1 MKKIL
6 FLFLVS
12 LYSINIY
19 AQLRAGEIIDP
30 NKFKYNYDS
39 IAIKY
44 GEGHKT
50 LDLKLN
56 KNSSTPDLTII
67 LDTFP
72 LNCGSQSAKGTSIL
86 IKNNTNIEI
95 LSYKYSAPI
104 SFFNKTKALNYL
116 DSINDNPY
124 NNDIFYWENKSV
136 LISQARIVKLDC
148 SSGPIWDFNDFNQSQ
163 KFIGFRFKEG
173 VDYNYAWIEMK
184 SLVTYDSA
192 YAVIKGYYSDAL
204 TKLIE
209 KDTITE
215 NAVKLGVV
223 ENNIINLTIDC
234 TDNQNVT
241 ISLYDFNGDT
251 QQTKNFN
258 LITGVNN
265 ISIPV
270 GNNRSYGLNLI
281 RVSGKNWNKTLKII
295 Y

>member
-1 MKKIL
+1 M
-6 FLFLVS
+6 VS

-136 LISQARIVKLDC
+136 LISQARIVKSDC
-148 SSGPIWDFNDFNQSQ
+148 NSGPKWDFNDFNQSQ

-204 TKLIE
+204 TKIIE
-209 KDTITE
+209 KDTVTE

-234 TDNQNVT
+234 TENQNVT

-265 ISIPV
+265 ISIPID
-270 GNNRSYGLNLI
+270 NNRSYGLNLI
-281 RVSGKNWNKTLKII
+281 RVSGKNWNKTLKVI

>member
-1 MKKIL
+1 
-6 FLFLVS
+6 
-12 LYSINIY
+12 
-19 AQLRAGEIIDP
+19 
-30 NKFKYNYDS
+30 
-39 IAIKY
+39 
-44 GEGHKT
+44 
-50 LDLKLN
+50 
-56 KNSSTPDLTII
+56 
-67 LDTFP
+67 
-72 LNCGSQSAKGTSIL
+72 
-86 IKNNTNIEI
+86 
-95 LSYKYSAPI
+95 
-104 SFFNKTKALNYL
+104 
-116 DSINDNPY
+116 
-124 NNDIFYWENKSV
+124 
-136 LISQARIVKLDC
+136 
-148 SSGPIWDFNDFNQSQ
+148 
-163 KFIGFRFKEG
+163 
-173 VDYNYAWIEMK
+173 MK

>member
-95 LSYKYSAPI
+95 LSYKYSVPI

-116 DSINDNPY
+116 DSINDNPN

-136 LISQARIVKLDC
+136 LISQARIVKFDC
-148 SSGPIWDFNDFNQSQ
+148 NSGPKWDFNDFNQSQ

-204 TKLIE
+204 TKIIE
-209 KDTITE
+209 KDTVTE
-215 NAVKLGVV
+215 NAVKLGAV

-234 TDNQNVT
+234 TENQNVT

-270 GNNRSYGLNLI
+270 DNNRSYGLNLI

>member
-44 GEGHKT
+44 GAGHKT

-136 LISQARIVKLDC
+136 LISQARIVKSDC
-148 SSGPIWDFNDFNQSQ
+148 NSGPKWDFNDFNQPQ

-204 TKLIE
+204 TKIIE
-209 KDTITE
+209 KDTVTE
-215 NAVKLGVV
+215 NAVKLGAV

-234 TDNQNVT
+234 TENQNVT

-270 GNNRSYGLNLI
+270 DNNRSYGLNLI